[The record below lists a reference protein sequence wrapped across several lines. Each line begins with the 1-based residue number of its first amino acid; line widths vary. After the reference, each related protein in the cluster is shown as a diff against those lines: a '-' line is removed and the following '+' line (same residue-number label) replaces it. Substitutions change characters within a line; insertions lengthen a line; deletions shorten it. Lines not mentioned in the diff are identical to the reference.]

1 MKASSLRVPGDY
13 ITGRIDKLKPGV
25 TIELDRPRTL
35 RYGMNA
41 LVKIEELTGKAISKL
56 DLENIS
62 IKDLR
67 TIVYAGLFLSNVT
80 QLGLRCFC

>member
-1 MKASSLRVPGDY
+1 MAKQS
-13 ITGRIDKLKPGV
+13 V
-25 TIELDRPRTL
+25 TIELDRLRNL

-41 LVKIEELTGKAISKL
+41 LVKIEEMVGRPISKL

-67 TIVYAGLFLSNVT
+67 TIIYAGLFHEDKNLSSEKVGELIDEFSIST
-80 QLGLRCFC
+80 P